1 MSKPVRTRIA
11 PSPTGSPHI
20 GTAYI
25 ALHNLAF
32 ARHHGGQFILRIEDT
47 DQARSTQASEDQI
60 LSGLKWMGLD
70 WDEGPDCG
78 GPHGPYRQSERLD
91 IYKKYAWQLVDAG
104 KAYPC
109 FCTKER
115 LDQVRADQM
124 ANKQNPGYDGHCR
137 DLDPAEAKS
146 RAEAG
151 ESFVIRLKIPHEGET
166 KVYDEVRQQDIVFQ
180 NSEIDDQ
187 VLLKA
192 DGFPT
197 YHLANVVD
205 DHEMEIT
212 HVMRGEEWISSA
224 PKHVILYEA
233 FGWEAP
239 KFMHLPLL
247 RNEDKSKISKRK
259 NPTGLNWFMAKGYC
273 REALMNFLGL
283 MGYSISGDRELF
295 TFKELCDVYDHQRIS
310 TSAPIFDFTKLDRFN
325 STYIQEFNT
334 EQFYAYQQDAQK
346 SLLEYVEPLREHL
359 QPRIK
364 STFDL
369 NRWVEFLFHREAQYR
384 VEAFKIKKCQQA
396 PAGAYL
402 KALAKAMSKA
412 KPTSMDSIK
421 QLCHDVAQ
429 EQELAIGA
437 AFMLLRVAVM
447 EEQESLPLFEVL
459 EFIGPDLVVKRI
471 KEAEKFIKSNWPAAK
486 K

>member
-1 MSKPVRTRIA
+1 MTRPVRTRIA

-47 DQARSTQASEDQI
+47 DQARSSQSSEDQI
-60 LSGLKWMGLD
+60 LAGLRWLGLD

-91 IYKKYAWQLVDAG
+91 RYKGYAWQLVDAG
-104 KAYPC
+104 KAFPC
-109 FCTKER
+109 FCSKER
-115 LDQVRADQM
+115 LDGVRAEQM
-124 ANKQNPGYDGHCR
+124 ANKHNPGYDGHCR
-137 DLDPAEAKS
+137 DLDAQEAKT
-146 RAEAG
+146 RADSG
-151 ESFVIRLKIPHEGET
+151 ENFVIRLKVPSEGET
-166 KVYDEVRQQDIVFQ
+166 LVYDEVRQQNISFQ
-180 NSEIDDQ
+180 NGDIDDQ

-224 PKHVILYEA
+224 PKHVMLYEA

-239 KFMHLPLL
+239 QFMHLPLL

-273 REALMNFLGL
+273 REALTNFLGL
-283 MGYSISGDRELF
+283 MGYSISGDRDEF
-295 TFKELCDVYDHQRIS
+295 TFKELCEVYDHTRIS

-325 STYIQEFNT
+325 ANYIQAFDG
-334 EQFYAYQQDAQK
+334 EQFRAYQQEAQAC
-346 SLLEYVEPLREHL
+346 LLQYVEPLREHL
-359 QPRIK
+359 QQRCK

-369 NRWVEFLFHREAQYR
+369 GRWTQFLFERQPQYTAQ
-384 VEAFKIKKCQQA
+384 AFKIKKLEQA
-396 PAGAYL
+396 SASAYL
-402 KALAKAMSKA
+402 KALGKALGKSK
-412 KPTSMDSIK
+412 PNTMDTIK
-421 QLCHDVAQ
+421 QVCHDVAQ

-437 AFMLLRVAVM
+437 AFMLLRVVVM
-447 EEQESLPLFEVL
+447 DEQESLPLFEVL
-459 EFIGPDLVVKRI
+459 EFIGPDLLVKRI
-471 KEAEKFIKSNWPAAK
+471 KDADKFIKSNWP
-486 K
+486 

>member
-1 MSKPVRTRIA
+1 
-11 PSPTGSPHI
+11 
-20 GTAYI
+20 
-25 ALHNLAF
+25 
-32 ARHHGGQFILRIEDT
+32 
-47 DQARSTQASEDQI
+47 
-60 LSGLKWMGLD
+60 
-70 WDEGPDCG
+70 
-78 GPHGPYRQSERLD
+78 LD
-91 IYKKYAWQLVDAG
+91 IYKTYAWQLVEQG

-137 DLDPAEAKS
+137 DLDPAEAKK
-146 RAEAG
+146 RVDAG
-151 ESFVIRLKIPHEGET
+151 ESFVIRLKVPKEGET
-166 KVYDEVRQQDIVFQ
+166 QVWDEVRQDHITFQ

-224 PKHVILYEA
+224 PKHVMLYDA

-259 NPTGLNWFMAKGYC
+259 NPTSLTWFMAKGYC
-273 REALMNFLGL
+273 REALTNFLGL
-283 MGYSISGDRELF
+283 MGYSISGDREEF
-295 TFKELCDVYDHQRIS
+295 SFQELCEVYDTSRIS
-310 TSAPIFDFTKLDRFN
+310 TSTPIFDFTKLDRFN
-325 STYIQEFNT
+325 ANYVQSFNQ
-334 EQFYAYQQDAQK
+334 EQFWKYQGDAQQA
-346 SLLEYVEPLREHL
+346 LLEYVEPLREHL
-359 QPRIK
+359 QQRCK

-369 NRWVEFLFHREAQYR
+369 GRWTKFLFEREPQYK
-384 VEAFKIKKCQQA
+384 VDAFKIKKLQQA
-396 PAGAYL
+396 PASAYL
-402 KALAKAMSKA
+402 KDLAKALGKS
-412 KPTSMDSIK
+412 KPTQMDDIK
-421 QLCHDVAQ
+421 QVCHDVAQ
-429 EQELAIGA
+429 AQELPIGA
-437 AFMLLRVAVM
+437 AFMLLRVVVM

-459 EFIGPDLVVKRI
+459 EFIGPDLLIKRVKDGG
-471 KEAEKFIKSNWPAAK
+471 KFIKSNWPK
-486 K
+486 PKS